1 MKHFGISIARVW
13 EGLRPT
19 TRHLV
24 ERALTTSPGAARTY
38 DTRAD
43 GELSRLLDALDQR
56 LARRPLAAP
65 QKQQLQQLAD
75 ACAVLLQEQTRS
87 AEVFAQLVAR
97 AQRRYDFARLDALG
111 GALSARFAASEICEV
126 ARHSHAAVRAL
137 GLEALIHRPASALAN
152 LLADP
157 GDAALAR
164 YALERQALDYN
175 SEEACEI
182 LYFLDDDDGESGFGE

>member
-1 MKHFGISIARVW
+1 MKHFGANIARVW

-24 ERALTTSPGAARTY
+24 ERALTTPRGAAQSY

-56 LARRPLAAP
+56 LARQPLNAP
-65 QKQQLQQLAD
+65 QTQQLQQLAD
-75 ACAVLLQEQTRS
+75 ACAVLLQDQTRS
-87 AEVFAQLVAR
+87 AEVFAQLVIR

-111 GALSARFAASEICEV
+111 GALAARFAAREICEV
-126 ARHSHAAVRAL
+126 ARHPHAAARAL
-137 GLEALIHRPASALAN
+137 GLEALIHRPAATLAN

-175 SEEACEI
+175 SEEAYEI
-182 LYFLDDDDGESGFGE
+182 LYFLDDDDGESGVGE